1 MREEGSLDLGE
12 GSHEAIYD
20 WRVEEDV
27 ELLIFSREKS
37 FKQEKY
43 YSSRAKNEGMGV
55 AKREEKQAE
64 G

>member
-1 MREEGSLDLGE
+1 M
-12 GSHEAIYD
+12 
-20 WRVEEDV
+20 

-43 YSSRAKNEGMGV
+43 YSRKAKNEGLGV